1 MQGGDAS
8 SHTTRLGLGTHPR
21 LFQIASTFPH
31 SSRLALREVEE
42 VKRRRGGGG
51 VLFHSARRKMKWWGN
66 ERGRDGERRLV
77 CDGRLF
83 AVSFVVRGPTISIC

>member
-1 MQGGDAS
+1 MQEGGGGDAS

-42 VKRRRGGGG
+42 VKRWRVGGGG
-51 VLFHSARRKMKWWGN
+51 
-66 ERGRDGERRLV
+66 GECSL
-77 CDGRLF
+77 
-83 AVSFVVRGPTISIC
+83 SFGPS

>member
-1 MQGGDAS
+1 MGGDAS

-42 VKRRRGGGG
+42 VKRRRGGVGRGG
-51 VLFHSARRKMKWWGN
+51 VF
-66 ERGRDGERRLV
+66 
-77 CDGRLF
+77 
-83 AVSFVVRGPTISIC
+83 SFIRPVVK